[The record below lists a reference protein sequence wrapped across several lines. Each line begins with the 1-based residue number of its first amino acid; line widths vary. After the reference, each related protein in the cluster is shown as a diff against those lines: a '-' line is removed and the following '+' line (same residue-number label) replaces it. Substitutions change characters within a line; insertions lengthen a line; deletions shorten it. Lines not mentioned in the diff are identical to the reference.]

1 MNRRRKLAAAAATAC
16 VALAAAL
23 GLRTVKRDA
32 NDYRADVVRA
42 ALSQL
47 GQSNLSLYFEG
58 AAPQFLG
65 SRPSWCGIFA
75 LWALREAGLTNW
87 VWETGRGFL
96 YRLPRTSEP
105 QAGDIAYYT
114 TNQHQAVVLRNRG
127 DTVDVINGNG
137 LGGVVTL
144 SSPAKSKAAAYYS
157 IQPLIDAKVSA

>member
-1 MNRRRKLAAAAATAC
+1 MKLKRKVGTAVAAVC

-23 GLRTVKRDA
+23 GFRTAKRDA
-32 NDYRADVVRA
+32 TDYRAEVVRV

-47 GQSNLSLYFEG
+47 GRSNLTLYFEH

-75 LWALREAGLTNW
+75 LWALREAGLTDW

-96 YRLPRTSEP
+96 YRLPRTTEP
-105 QAGDIAYYT
+105 QPGDIAYYT
-114 TNQHQAVVLRNRG
+114 ANQHQAIVLRNRG
-127 DTVDVINGNG
+127 DTIDVINGNG
-137 LGGVVTL
+137 LGGVVTI

-157 IQPLIDAKVSA
+157 IQPLIDAKVS